1 MRERKD
7 LPAGLKVLPFLVALI
22 FSGSFPALGSQQDSV
37 QYVRGRRVSLPETE
51 QGPFPMDFGYPID
64 PGEFCGGYWEEDT
77 GIALIVTKAS
87 EESFNSFGETWAYE
101 VSFYEADWDN
111 ILLGRVRLYQEDNY
125 GIALDD
131 CDSSPNLKW
140 NEEEGL
146 FEIGNNIYAPSDE
159 TARPLHGVY
168 RKVLELMPLGT
179 VEEIGI
185 ALELGIPAGMT
196 VSVKEEI
203 DFDNEAKMF
212 TDEIEFL
219 KKGDVLAAASVSLDT
234 LEIRDRVPYER

>member
-1 MRERKD
+1 
-7 LPAGLKVLPFLVALI
+7 
-22 FSGSFPALGSQQDSV
+22 
-37 QYVRGRRVSLPETE
+37 
-51 QGPFPMDFGYPID
+51 
-64 PGEFCGGYWEEDT
+64 
-77 GIALIVTKAS
+77 
-87 EESFNSFGETWAYE
+87 
-101 VSFYEADWDN
+101 
-111 ILLGRVRLYQEDNY
+111 
-125 GIALDD
+125 
-131 CDSSPNLKW
+131 
-140 NEEEGL
+140 
-146 FEIGNNIYAPSDE
+146 
-159 TARPLHGVY
+159 
-168 RKVLELMPLGT
+168 MPLGT